1 MRHTIAL
8 TAGLALA
15 CNARRPKAENE
26 SAPSIAAPSAS
37 SSVAPTTLR
46 PQPVDAGLPPL
57 ANVAWM
63 ERLELP
69 GGRSGFVT
77 VPLGAT
83 ERRPIVV
90 AVHGAGDHPGWACAG
105 WRGVADGF
113 PFVVCPQGTPT
124 GRGTYY
130 WRSTEDLGAVIDLA
144 LAAVRERFAPYVVEG
159 PMTYAGFSAGAI
171 YGAPFVARN
180 AARFPSVVMSEGG
193 YSQLGEPTFARTF
206 AKGGGQRVLLGCST
220 GEHCRSKFR
229 AAARLLAAAG
239 IDARIN
245 DAGAV
250 GHNLNGEAVASLRKD
265 WPWLV
270 RDLPG
275 WESSS
280 AVEAGK

>member
-1 MRHTIAL
+1 MRHAIPL
-8 TAGLALA
+8 TTVLALA
-15 CNARRPKAENE
+15 CNARSRRTEVEP
-26 SAPSIAAPSAS
+26 APSIAPPSTS
-37 SSVAPTTLR
+37 SSVAPTTTR
-46 PQPVDAGLPPL
+46 SQPADAGLPPL
-57 ANVAWM
+57 GNVAWM
-63 ERLELP
+63 EPLALP

-83 ERRPIVV
+83 EARPIVV

-124 GRGTYY
+124 GNGTYY
-130 WRSTEDLGAVIDLA
+130 WRSTEDLGAVIELA
-144 LAAVRERFAPYVVEG
+144 LAAVRERFAAYVVEG

-193 YSQLGEPTFARTF
+193 YSQLGESGFARAF
-206 AKGGGQRVLLGCST
+206 AKGGGKRVLLGCST
-220 GEHCRSKFR
+220 GEHCRGKFR

-245 DAGAV
+245 DAGSV
-250 GHNLNGEAVASLRKD
+250 GHNLNGEAVASLRTD

-270 RDLPG
+270 SERPG
-275 WESSS
+275 WQSSP
-280 AVEAGK
+280 AVEAAK